1 MSNAHACQLFRI
13 CNPKADIQG
22 FIIPVIRIA
31 NPVLFSSGFIKQFI
45 TETYIFLLNLHKITN
60 MGTITIKS
68 DKPDDLYFIREL
80 ARRLNLKNEI
90 TTTETETSIDSIQ
103 PTHEEDEAV
112 PLSAVDGII
121 EGMKEVRAHQK
132 GNLELGTLG
141 ELIQEL
147 ENEG

>member
-1 MSNAHACQLFRI
+1 
-13 CNPKADIQG
+13 
-22 FIIPVIRIA
+22 
-31 NPVLFSSGFIKQFI
+31 
-45 TETYIFLLNLHKITN
+45 

-121 EGMKEVRAHQK
+121 EGMKEVRAHQE